1 MNNKNKAQMGKDC
14 KAVIE
19 FLESCTAFEA
29 DAFRI
34 MVKVVKEKEKVK
46 MEQISASESALLNN
60 YLNDGCFK
68 EGTDN
73 RKLEMH
79 RKERAR
85 NLMMKVD
92 IYVKE
97 GNKTVACYALFD
109 FACND
114 ELVRCGLQTLQPKP
128 KDVPDNGQPTLDFN
142 AK

>member
-1 MNNKNKAQMGKDC
+1 MSKNKAQMGKDC

-19 FLESCTAFEA
+19 FLESCTAYEA

-34 MVKVVKEKEKVK
+34 MVGVVKEQVK
-46 MEQISASESALLNN
+46 MEEITPSESALLNS

-73 RKLEMH
+73 RKLEKH

-92 IYVKE
+92 TFVKD
-97 GNKTVACYALFD
+97 GNKTVACYALYD
-109 FACND
+109 FAASD
-114 ELVRCGLQTLQPKP
+114 EHVRSGLQTLLPKP
-128 KDVPDNGQPTLDFN
+128 KDAHDNGQPTLDFN
-142 AK
+142 AKQ